1 MDIDEGGQSGVLS
14 AKRFVSFVDVLSV
27 REFSAFG
34 LSVSVEN
41 ECVAMGL
48 LSVND
53 ASSFGSLVS
62 VRGSVLGGVLLN
74 LDAAAVNEPT
84 LTVEESEKKRCLAEG
99 LPWPHNIY
107 GSTCGIPMGFN
118 G

>member
-1 MDIDEGGQSGVLS
+1 MDIDDGGQSGVLS
-14 AKRFVSFVDVLSV
+14 AKRFVSFVDILSV
-27 REFSAFG
+27 RD
-34 LSVSVEN
+34 SVEN
-41 ECVAMGL
+41 ECVAMGI

-53 ASSFGSLVS
+53 ASSFGSLVI
-62 VRGSVLGGVLLN
+62 VRGSMLGGLLLI

-107 GSTCGIPMGFN
+107 GSTCGIPVGFN